1 MRVSYR
7 NVQLACC
14 SIKLRTFDLRTF
26 DLCMFDLCMFDLCDP
41 EILVD
46 KLFAVAFVFNVLQH
60 RK

>member
-26 DLCMFDLCMFDLCDP
+26 DLCMFDLCDP